1 MTQKMMKLFNTRAE
15 ARTYIR
21 NDQSISLEKA
31 KEYVERNTVLTN
43 GVTGSKIWVI
53 LP

>member
-1 MTQKMMKLFNTRAE
+1 MTQKMMKLFNTLAE

-43 GVTGSKIWVI
+43 GATGSKI
-53 LP
+53 

>member
-1 MTQKMMKLFNTRAE
+1 MTQKVMRLFNTLTE
-15 ARTYIR
+15 ARTYIK
-21 NDQSISLEKA
+21 NDQSISLTRA

-43 GVTGSKIWVI
+43 GVTGSKVWVI

>member
-1 MTQKMMKLFNTRAE
+1 MTQKVMRLFNTITE
-15 ARTYIR
+15 ARTYIK
-21 NDQSISLEKA
+21 NDQSISLTRA

-43 GVTGSKIWVI
+43 GVTGSKVWVI

>member
-1 MTQKMMKLFNTRAE
+1 MTQKMMKLFNTLAE
-15 ARTYIR
+15 ARTCIR

-43 GVTGSKIWVI
+43 GVTGSKI
-53 LP
+53 

>member
-1 MTQKMMKLFNTRAE
+1 MTQKMMRLFNTLAE
-15 ARTYIR
+15 ARTYIK
-21 NDQSISLEKA
+21 NDQSISLAKA

-43 GVTGSKIWVI
+43 GVAGNKIWVI

>member
-1 MTQKMMKLFNTRAE
+1 MTQKLIRLFNTKTE
-15 ARTYIR
+15 AQTYVK
-21 NDQSISLEKA
+21 NDQSISLTKA

-43 GVTGSKIWVI
+43 GATGSKVWVI